1 MKWADGMALARRM
14 KHAQDSRVAPI
25 AASPLPLRRIALYHA
40 DDKLRGEIMR
50 LAFQLLLGMAL
61 MPAAFVQGAQAE
73 GAAAPIFIAT
83 YLEVGASS
91 AKNGAALLTR
101 YRDAARKEDGNM
113 RAELAQ
119 EIGRP
124 NRFVVLETWK
134 DLAAFE
140 AHGKSAG
147 TTALR
152 DKFKAI
158 QAGPYDER
166 VHNSL
171 NVGPND
177 PLSAKRAVIV
187 VSHVDVPPPRKDEC
201 IAALNPLAD
210 ASRKDNGNQRFE
222 VQQQT
227 NRPNHFTVVEA
238 WKDKKA
244 YDTSRSAD
252 AQRQFRDKLGPMLGA
267 LYDERLYRVV
277 E

>member
-1 MKWADGMALARRM
+1 
-14 KHAQDSRVAPI
+14 
-25 AASPLPLRRIALYHA
+25 
-40 DDKLRGEIMR
+40 MR
-50 LAFQLLLGMAL
+50 LAVQLLLGMAL
-61 MPAAFVQGAQAE
+61 MPAAFVQAAQAQ
-73 GAAAPIFIAT
+73 GAAPIFVAT
-83 YLEVGASS
+83 YFEVGASS
-91 AKNGAALLTR
+91 AKDGAALLTQ
-101 YRDAARKEDGNM
+101 YRDAARKEGGNM
-113 RAELAQ
+113 RAEVAR

-134 DLAAFE
+134 DQAAFE

-147 TTALR
+147 TTAFR

-158 QAGPYDER
+158 QGAAPYDER

-177 PLSAKRAVIV
+177 ALSGKRAIV
-187 VSHVDVPPPRKDEC
+187 VASHVDVPPPRKDEC

-210 ASRKDNGNQRFE
+210 ASRKAGGNQRFE

-227 NRPNHFTVVEA
+227 SRPNHFTVVEV
-238 WKDKKA
+238 WKDRKA
-244 YDTSRSAD
+244 YEASRTAD

-267 LYDERLYRVV
+267 LYDERLYRMV

>member
-1 MKWADGMALARRM
+1 
-14 KHAQDSRVAPI
+14 
-25 AASPLPLRRIALYHA
+25 
-40 DDKLRGEIMR
+40 MR
-50 LAFQLLLGMAL
+50 LALQLLLGMAL

-73 GAAAPIFIAT
+73 GAAAPILIAT

-91 AKNGAALLTR
+91 AKDGAALLTQ
-101 YRDAARKEDGNM
+101 YRDATRKDGGNM
-113 RAELAQ
+113 RAEVAR

-134 DLAAFE
+134 DQAAFE

-147 TTALR
+147 TTAWR

-158 QAGPYDER
+158 QAAPYDER

-177 PLSAKRAVIV
+177 PLSGKGAVIV

-210 ASRKDNGNQRFE
+210 ASRKGNGNQRFE

-227 NRPNHFTVVEA
+227 SRPNHFTVVEV
-238 WKDKKA
+238 WKDRKA
-244 YDTSRSAD
+244 YAASRSAD

-267 LYDERLYRVV
+267 LYDERLYRIIN
-277 E
+277 

>member
-1 MKWADGMALARRM
+1 M
-14 KHAQDSRVAPI
+14 RVA
-25 AASPLPLRRIALYHA
+25 
-40 DDKLRGEIMR
+40 
-50 LAFQLLLGMAL
+50 FQVLLGMAL
-61 MPAAFVQGAQAE
+61 MPAAFVQAAQAE
-73 GAAAPIFIAT
+73 GAAAPLFIAT
-83 YLEVGASS
+83 YFEVGTSS
-91 AKNGAALLTR
+91 AKDGAALLTQ
-101 YRDAARKEDGNM
+101 YRDASRKEGGNM
-113 RAELAQ
+113 RAEVAR

-134 DLAAFE
+134 DQAAFE

-147 TTALR
+147 TTAFR

-177 PLSAKRAVIV
+177 PLGGKRAIV
-187 VSHVDVPPPRKDEC
+187 VASHVDVPPPRKDEC

-210 ASRKDNGNQRFE
+210 ASRKAGGNQRFE

-227 NRPNHFTVVEA
+227 SRPNHFTVVEV

-244 YDTSRSAD
+244 YDGSRAAD
-252 AQRQFRDKLGPMLGA
+252 TQRQFRDKLGPMLGA
-267 LYDERLYRVV
+267 LYDERLYRVI

>member
-1 MKWADGMALARRM
+1 M
-14 KHAQDSRVAPI
+14 
-25 AASPLPLRRIALYHA
+25 RI
-40 DDKLRGEIMR
+40 
-50 LAFQLLLGMAL
+50 AFQLLLGMAL
-61 MPAAFVQGAQAE
+61 MPAAFVQAAQAE

-83 YLEVGASS
+83 YFEVGASS
-91 AKNGAALLTR
+91 AKDGAALLAQ
-101 YRDAARKEDGNM
+101 YRDAARKESGNM
-113 RAELAQ
+113 RAEVAR

-134 DLAAFE
+134 DQSAFE

-147 TTALR
+147 TTAFR
-152 DKFKAI
+152 DKFKAV
-158 QAGPYDER
+158 QAAPHDER

-177 PLSAKRAVIV
+177 ALSGKRGLIV

-210 ASRKDNGNQRFE
+210 ASRKGGGNQRFE

-227 NRPNHFTVVEA
+227 SRPNHFTVVEV

-244 YDTSRSAD
+244 YDGSRSAD

-277 E
+277 Q